1 MVNTFVR
8 SRRGFTL
15 VEIMVSIAILS
26 FVGVGLVSLLMQSMQ
41 SYSAGAGEDYATS
54 QATIALQKLTTDI
67 RDGSLATTQDA
78 NTTLVVSFPA
88 KLRDTATGQDY
99 YDPTATDPVKNYYY
113 VSEGNLVR
121 RIGTTITVLG
131 RGVTAATFEV
141 HGAKVMANLTST
153 ERMGKAEQER
163 QHEAKGLVAMRNFQ
177 D

>member
-1 MVNTFVR
+1 MVRTFLR
-8 SRRGFTL
+8 NRKGFTV

-26 FVGVGLVSLLMQSMQ
+26 FVGLGLVSLLMQSMQ

-67 RDGSLATTQDA
+67 RDGKLATTQDV
-78 NTTLVVSFPA
+78 NKTLVVSFPA

-99 YDPTATDPVKNYYY
+99 YDPTATDPVSNYYY
-113 VSEGNLVR
+113 VSDGNLVR

-131 RGVTAATFEV
+131 RGVTVATFEV
-141 HGAKVMANLTST
+141 QGAKVIANLTST
-153 ERMGKAEQER
+153 ERLGKAEQEK
-163 QHEAKGLVAMRNFQ
+163 QHEARGQVAMRNFQ